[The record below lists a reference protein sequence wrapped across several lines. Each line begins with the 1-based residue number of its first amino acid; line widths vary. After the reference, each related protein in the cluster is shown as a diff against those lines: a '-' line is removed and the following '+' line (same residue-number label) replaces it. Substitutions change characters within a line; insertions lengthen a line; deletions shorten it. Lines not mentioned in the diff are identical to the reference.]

1 MSKYLL
7 GIFLGIALLCQAGAT
22 MAASDPNDAEGSKD
36 PSIFTRMT
44 GFHIYNYQELD
55 FDKFDFPVG
64 HGEIQSVE
72 GHFYSVVY
80 YANDGIKLPS
90 GIQVIRNY
98 TNAATAIGGK
108 KVYEYED
115 GGVQYVTLK
124 IKKDNAEVWAY
135 VSGGDAGNYQYNVH
149 IIEKS
154 LMNQDVVADA
164 SSLAN
169 SIKETGKAAVYGI
182 YFDTGKSDIKA
193 ESAPALAEIA
203 KMLQANA
210 AMKLYVVGHT
220 DNVGTFDSN
229 IKLSNSRA
237 DAVVK
242 ELTTKYSIA
251 AARLQSFGAGPVSPA
266 ASNLTEE
273 GRAKNRRVELVAQ

>member
-1 MSKYLL
+1 MFRHLS
-7 GIFLGIALLCQAGAT
+7 GIFLGIALLCQTGVALAAG
-22 MAASDPNDAEGSKD
+22 DPNDAEGSKD
-36 PSIFTRMT
+36 PSIFSRMP
-44 GFHIYNYQELD
+44 GFYISDYEETQ
-55 FDKFDFPVG
+55 FDRYEFQVNADKK
-64 HGEIQSVE
+64 EAVE
-72 GHFYSVVY
+72 GHSYIVSY
-80 YANDGIKLPS
+80 YANDNITLPS
-90 GIQVIRNY
+90 GLQITRNY
-98 TNAATAIGGK
+98 TNAAKAAGGK
-108 KVYEYED
+108 AVYEFED
-115 GGVQYVTLK
+115 GGYQIATMKVVK
-124 IKKDNAEVWAY
+124 GNAEIWARVEAANNGMY
-135 VSGGDAGNYQYNVH
+135 HINVV
-149 IIEKS
+149 ERQ

-164 SSLAN
+164 SSMAS

-242 ELTTKYSIA
+242 ELTTKYSVT
-251 AARLQSFGAGPVSPA
+251 AARLQAFGAGPTSPA